1 MNIKTVTRNGAPI
14 AWVESGEPLITD
26 TPSALDLMA
35 TVKYE
40 TGSSCMVLNKEA
52 VTEDFFRLST
62 CLAGEILQKYVNY
75 DMKLAIAGDFSGY
88 SSKAL
93 RDFIYECNRG
103 KDVFFVDT
111 PEEGIERLAA
121 LNKPC

>member
-1 MNIKTVTRNGAPI
+1 MNIKTVTKNGFPI
-14 AWVESGEPLITD
+14 AWVESSEPLITD

-52 VTEDFFRLST
+52 ITEEFFQLST
-62 CLAGEILQKYVNY
+62 CIAGEILQKYVNY
-75 DMKLAIAGDFSGY
+75 DMKIAIAGDFSGY
-88 SSKAL
+88 TSKAL
-93 RDFIYECNRG
+93 KDFIYECNHG
-103 KDVFFVDT
+103 KDVFFVST

-121 LNKPC
+121 LNKQY